1 MYYDKDA
8 NCFQEKKV
16 YLSLYQ
22 SSFSFT
28 MKTPKGE
35 KTAGVVYVDL
45 SKMLNNKLN

>member
-1 MYYDKDA
+1 MYFDKDA

-16 YLSLYQ
+16 NMTWFK

-35 KTAGVVYVDL
+35 KTAGIVYIDL
-45 SKMLNNKLN
+45 SKMLNNKQT